1 MVLLT
6 QAAAA
11 QVAQSRE
18 SAGLPDTYGL
28 RLFGEPQAG
37 GGVSL
42 GLTFAEVPAEDD
54 QVSEQ
59 QGTRVFVAPEV
70 IEPLASAALDVQETP
85 EGAKLILT
93 TQEPGPAQ

>member
-28 RLFGEPQAG
+28 RLFAEPQPG

-70 IEPLASAALDVQETP
+70 IEPLAAAALDVQETP
-85 EGAKLILT
+85 EGTKLVLT
-93 TQEPGPAQ
+93 TQEPGTET

>member
-1 MVLLT
+1 MVQLT
-6 QAAAA
+6 RAAAA
-11 QVAQSRE
+11 EVAQSRE

-28 RLFGEPQAG
+28 RFFGEPQPG

-59 QGTRVFVAPEV
+59 EGTRLFVAPEV
-70 IEPLASAALDVQETP
+70 AEPLASAALDVEQTP
-85 EGAKLILT
+85 DGAKLILT
-93 TQEPGPAQ
+93 KQDPGLGD